1 MADDDIHNTIDV
13 REQQGD
19 VKSVARYMRNKD
31 SKVREYAAL
40 KLGGIE
46 DVRSVKAL
54 IKALNDDSAK
64 VTNQVSR
71 SLRQLQRAGMVDRKF
86 LKPLKKVL
94 RSPRAVTRRCVYELM
109 SGIED
114 ARVVPMLISSI
125 ESEEEQLACELV
137 KMLGSRGDAQGVE
150 PLIGVLGRSGGAIRG
165 ATALALGKLGD
176 ERAVAP
182 LIAIMNDMESKEEVA
197 TALQAIG
204 RPAMQPLIAALA
216 GETARQRIM
225 AAIVLGN
232 IGDPRAVQ
240 PLLGFIEARNSPLAQ
255 LVAARALLAI
265 DEERGVQRA
274 QEILKAALKSEN
286 KEHRDFAL
294 QQLALSDDPVVIKEV
309 SKGVDAEDDQVR
321 LNAVVALG
329 KSRDDKSIQSLMKA
343 LEDDSGRVRRAAAES
358 LGEIGDAQAV
368 GPLNRSLL
376 DMGRSGRDSGDHR
389 LAVAEALAK
398 LGDSRSFLP
407 LVSYFHTLTSDDA
420 ERNAAWE
427 ALWSIRN
434 QVVSTESVEPFVV
447 ALQDENSKVR
457 RYAAKELWGLDI
469 PSAHRPLS
477 NAVTDEDTGVKA
489 YAIRALGKLGDEQ
502 SVNPLIQM
510 LADDNQH
517 LRQAAAEALGY
528 LSGEP
533 RALLALLSALG
544 DSEESVHRAA
554 AESVVKFEDVQG
566 LGPLLESGFGKEY
579 RELEL
584 NLRAK
589 AETAVE
595 EIGEVLTKAAR
606 RQEQGAVT
614 EYDLKL
620 LTQSIERLQEAKVI
634 AEAAADAQLLGQVT
648 DMITSSTD
656 LHSSTQQTLD
666 NIDSHSS
673 PG

>member
-1 MADDDIHNTIDV
+1 
-13 REQQGD
+13 
-19 VKSVARYMRNKD
+19 
-31 SKVREYAAL
+31 
-40 KLGGIE
+40 
-46 DVRSVKAL
+46 
-54 IKALNDDSAK
+54 
-64 VTNQVSR
+64 
-71 SLRQLQRAGMVDRKF
+71 MVDRRF

-94 RSPRAVTRRCVYELM
+94 KSPRTVTRRCVYELL

-114 ARVVPMLISSI
+114 ARVVPLLISSI

-137 KMLGSRGDAQGVE
+137 KMLVSRGDEQAVE
-150 PLIGVLGRSGGAIRG
+150 PLIGVLGRSEGAIRG
-165 ATALALGKLGD
+165 ATALALGELGD

-182 LIAIMNDMESKEEVA
+182 LIAIMNDKESKEDVT

-204 RPAMQPLIAALA
+204 RPAIQPLIAALA
-216 GETARQRIM
+216 GKTGRQRIM

-240 PLLGFIEARNSPLAQ
+240 PLLGFLKAGDSPLAQ
-255 LVAARALLAI
+255 LVGARALLAI
-265 DEERGVQRA
+265 GEERGVQRA

-294 QQLALSDDPVVIKEV
+294 QQLARSDDPVVIKEI
-309 SKGVDAEDDQVR
+309 SKGVDAEDAQVR

-329 KSRDDKSIQSLMKA
+329 KSRDDRSIQSLMKA
-343 LEDDSGRVRRAAAES
+343 LEDESGRVRRAAAEY

-368 GPLNRSLL
+368 SPLNRSLL
-376 DMGRSGRDSGDHR
+376 DSKSAGSASGDHR
-389 LAVAEALAK
+389 LAVAQALAK
-398 LGDSRSFLP
+398 LGDARSFLP

-469 PSAHRPLS
+469 PSAHRALS
-477 NAVTDEDTGVKA
+477 NAVTDEDTGVKV

-502 SVNPLIQM
+502 SVAPLIQT
-510 LADDNQH
+510 LADANRH

-528 LSGEP
+528 IASEP
-533 RALLALLSALG
+533 RALPALLSALG
-544 DSEESVHRAA
+544 DPEESVNQTV
-554 AESVVKFEDVQG
+554 AEAVVKFEDVQG
-566 LGPLLESGFGKEY
+566 LEPLLESGFGEEY

-584 NLRAK
+584 NLRAR
-589 AETAVE
+589 AETTVE
-595 EIGEVLTKAAR
+595 EIGEVLTSAAR
-606 RQEQGAVT
+606 LQEQGTVT

-634 AEAAADAQLLGQVT
+634 AEAAADAQFLGQVT
-648 DMITSSTD
+648 DLITSTID
-656 LHSSTQQTLD
+656 LHSSTQKALD
-666 NIDSHSS
+666 NIDAHSS